1 MFWRLSLPSTYIKF
15 RNIFRNKQF
24 VILVKLVM
32 PRKIPFENM
41 GTGLSSLEI
50 LQGPEVPGGGG
61 GCTWNLDPGT
71 LNLYQS

>member
-1 MFWRLSLPSTYIKF
+1 
-15 RNIFRNKQF
+15 
-24 VILVKLVM
+24 M

-61 GCTWNLDPGT
+61 GGSLRNFWLGGGRGDPGT

>member
-1 MFWRLSLPSTYIKF
+1 
-15 RNIFRNKQF
+15 
-24 VILVKLVM
+24 M

-61 GCTWNLDPGT
+61 GCTLGISGWGCAAGT
-71 LNLYQS
+71 LELLTFTRASSAKVCYPILE